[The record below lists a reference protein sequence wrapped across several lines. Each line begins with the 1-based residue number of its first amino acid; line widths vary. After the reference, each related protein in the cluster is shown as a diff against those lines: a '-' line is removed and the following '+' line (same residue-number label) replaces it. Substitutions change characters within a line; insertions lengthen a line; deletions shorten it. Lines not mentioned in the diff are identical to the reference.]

1 MIRKFV
7 RWIKC
12 KFCCYSKCE
21 LDPPTYKE
29 GSIIPKN
36 PYGLTGKGRR
46 KF

>member
-1 MIRKFV
+1 MIKKFL

-21 LDPPTYKE
+21 LDPTYKD

-36 PYGLTGKGRR
+36 PYNLTGKGKRR
-46 KF
+46 F